1 MKLGD
6 RLSSVAKAVVAA
18 VTFGEARASTKRGRN
33 QLRIAA
39 GLAMIAAAGFCLA
52 KLIDPPT
59 PAFGFWFWL
68 FIATTMT
75 SIRLAGWLFL
85 TIEGGEE

>member
-6 RLSSVAKAVVAA
+6 RFSYVATKVAGAVA
-18 VTFGEARASTKRGRN
+18 FREARTSTKRGRN

-39 GLAMIAAAGFCLA
+39 GVAMTAAAGFCLT
-52 KLIDPPT
+52 KLIDPAA
-59 PAFGFWFWL
+59 PALDLWIGVYV
-68 FIATTMT
+68 TGTMVT
-75 SIRLAGWLFL
+75 IRVAGWLFL

>member
-6 RLSSVAKAVVAA
+6 GLSSVAKAVVAA
-18 VTFGEARASTKRGRN
+18 VTFREARASTKRGRN

-39 GLAMIAAAGFCLA
+39 GVAMTAAAGFCLT
-52 KLIDPPT
+52 KLIDPAA
-59 PAFGFWFWL
+59 PALDLWIGVYV
-68 FIATTMT
+68 TGTMVT
-75 SIRLAGWLFL
+75 IRVAGWLFL